1 MLRSSGRGGVTHI
14 GWTDRSPPIN
24 WAELEHEA
32 GPPRN
37 CAAALTH
44 TPEENRGGGGHART
58 RTTRRSERT
67 AEDTRP
73 DKRAQPT
80 VVLEYTRHVYH
91 AISAHMKRL
100 AFHRHIISHEHTS
113 KHGISRTRA
122 AGKHRPCLREATHYC
137 TKVDRSVAS
146 SFVSSTCSVARGE
159 VRLHTRMDGPKPAHQ
174 LG

>member
-1 MLRSSGRGGVTHI
+1 MLARLEREVVCVASSFVCPRAPLLGERWGYTQ

-73 DKRAQPT
+73 DKRAQHT

-91 AISAHMKRL
+91 AISAHMN
-100 AFHRHIISHEHTS
+100 
-113 KHGISRTRA
+113 G
-122 AGKHRPCLREATHYC
+122 
-137 TKVDRSVAS
+137 S
-146 SFVSSTCSVARGE
+146 SFIGTSSAMRTQQTWQIAHTCSGQAPAMPPRGYTL
-159 VRLHTRMDGPKPAHQ
+159 LH
-174 LG
+174 